1 MKSAY
6 NESCTPQNA
15 ALEQELL
22 LYEQAGFDYIELR
35 IDKLRD
41 YLRTHIRDELQS
53 FFRKNRLKP
62 YAMIGMHA
70 YKTLFAADDDPHRQ
84 EAFLI
89 DFRFGCEI
97 LRAIGA
103 RDMVIVPP
111 LFTEDTGKV
120 YDEPWEQRLAD
131 NVRIFTYLSA
141 LARDYDVRLGI
152 KIIDAPRCSVRT
164 VEGCNAI
171 LDAVG
176 QSNVGY
182 TRDPFNFYMAEKDD
196 SFASL
201 VALRPE
207 RIFVVHV
214 CGAEGKTLLQ
224 SDRTYPDE
232 GVMNVENY
240 LKALRAHGYDGPTSL
255 DISREEEWG
264 KRPERVIARA
274 AAAMK
279 SILPDSRHINQ

>member
-1 MKSAY
+1 
-6 NESCTPQNA
+6 
-15 ALEQELL
+15 
-22 LYEQAGFDYIELR
+22 
-35 IDKLRD
+35 
-41 YLRTHIRDELQS
+41 
-53 FFRKNRLKP
+53 
-62 YAMIGMHA
+62 MIGMHA

-97 LRAIGA
+97 LCAIGA

-111 LFTEDTGKV
+111 LFTEDTGKI

-131 NVRIFTYLSA
+131 NVRIFTHLSA
-141 LARDYDVRLGI
+141 LARDYGVRLGI

-182 TRDPFNFYMAEKDD
+182 TLDPFNFYMAEKDD

-201 VALRPE
+201 SALRPE

-240 LKALRAHGYDGPTSL
+240 LKALRAHGYDGPASL